1 MSHHNKTFSLILLIT
16 MSILLSGGVT
26 VFSAVSMENS
36 LEADAAT
43 ETIQSDDFDDCTLA
57 PFWTHKQGQA
67 GDPAPV
73 LNGTQLLLTAP
84 AGIVHDIWWNGVQAN
99 RILQPMEAGDFEVEV
114 KFASSMDSLFQM
126 QGIIVEDDDG
136 KNALRFEIHR
146 RLNGT
151 DYEIFGASIIGAD
164 RTVPIKI
171 YEEKNPMYMRVG
183 RVGDTWTLSYSLDG
197 KTWKSESFELAFDGT
212 WTWIGLYAGNAEDG
226 TTGEVPEHTAVFY
239 YFYNMASPGLGG
251 IDIPLLTT
259 NTSGSGT
266 ITKEPDQATYDCNQE
281 VLLTAVNDPGWE
293 FSGWSGDLT
302 GNDNPATIILD
313 SRKSV
318 TATFIDVRPRYTLT
332 VNPVGNG
339 TVTQE
344 PDQETYLEGTEV
356 TLTPVADAGWE
367 FSGWSGDATG
377 SDVPLVLTMDGDRAF
392 TATFVEEKIEEFVFV
407 PGIMAP

>member
-1 MSHHNKTFSLILLIT
+1 
-16 MSILLSGGVT
+16 

-57 PFWTHKQGQA
+57 PFWTHKQGRA

-114 KFASSMDSLFQM
+114 KFASSMDSRVQM
-126 QGIIVEDDDG
+126 QGIIVEDDDEDDDG
-136 KNALRFEIHR
+136 NALRFEIYH
-146 RLNGT
+146 NGT
-151 DYEIFGASIIGAD
+151 DYYLHGASIIGAD
-164 RTVPIKI
+164 RTRWIHDVIKDG
-171 YEEKNPMYMRVG
+171 NPMYMRVG

-197 KTWKSESFELAFDGT
+197 EIWKSESFELAFDGT
-212 WTWIGLYAGNAEDG
+212 WTWIGLYAGNAKVAGG
-226 TTGEVPEHTAVFY
+226 TLEEVPEHTAVFD

-313 SRKSV
+313 SSKSV
-318 TATFIDVRPRYTLT
+318 TATFMDVRPRYTLT